1 MQDQKIYLNILDHKR
16 LEILQLLSFTEKFEM
31 YLAGGTALALQIGH
45 RTSVDF
51 DFYSPKKFKRG
62 ELFKHFRLAFP
73 SKYGIKIIRD
83 FDDTFEIDISG
94 VHLSCFYYP
103 YKLIKKTIEI
113 EGVKTSSIEDIAA
126 MKLVAISQR
135 GKRRDFV
142 DMYYLMQKL
151 GLENILALTE
161 KKFPQFDIYSGLRG
175 LLYFTD
181 ADQDR
186 EISRIKVFDQKL
198 SWKKVKDYLQKK
210 VSELQK
216 NQN

>member
-1 MQDQKIYLNILDHKR
+1 
-16 LEILQLLSFTEKFEM
+16 
-31 YLAGGTALALQIGH
+31 
-45 RTSVDF
+45 
-51 DFYSPKKFKRG
+51 
-62 ELFKHFRLAFP
+62 
-73 SKYGIKIIRD
+73 
-83 FDDTFEIDISG
+83 
-94 VHLSCFYYP
+94 
-103 YKLIKKTIEI
+103 
-113 EGVKTSSIEDIAA
+113 
-126 MKLVAISQR
+126 
-135 GKRRDFV
+135 
-142 DMYYLMQKL
+142 MQKL